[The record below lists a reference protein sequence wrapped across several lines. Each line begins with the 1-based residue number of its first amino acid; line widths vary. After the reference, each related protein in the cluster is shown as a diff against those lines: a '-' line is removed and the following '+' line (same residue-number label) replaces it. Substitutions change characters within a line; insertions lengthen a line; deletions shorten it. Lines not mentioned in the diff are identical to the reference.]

1 MLPIIRRQRL
11 VSLQLLPQHHLPR
24 LLPIR
29 LLHHLQQVRL
39 AARPHPIEVAVR
51 HIPGTRVLRVGV
63 RIALPRRLSIQ
74 RRVHRG
80 VLHVVRLHR
89 VASERLISTH
99 HAPSQRR
106 LRRVASIRIAT
117 HVGIYITRVVARLQ
131 PRLAAYG
138 EEFTMRC
145 GSTASRGLAER
156 FPSAC
161 AAAASSSPPPICAA
175 GSKYGANSA
184 VEGSTTTSV
193 ASREGSKRFAGLRGS
208 LSLRWREK
216 EAGTERWEART
227 WARRLRLRRK
237 DGGRRD

>member
-63 RIALPRRLSIQ
+63 RIALPRRLAIQ

-99 HAPSQRR
+99 HAPGQRS

-161 AAAASSSPPPICAA
+161 AAAASSSPPICAA

-237 DGGRRD
+237 DGGRRG